1 MDKRID
7 KATDRPVARTPA
19 GAAEKAE
26 GKTMENPW
34 KTLSTQP
41 VYNNDW
47 IKVEEHQVITPGGS
61 PGIYGKVSFKNQAVG
76 IIPVDAQGY
85 TWLVGQYR
93 YTLNEWSWEIP
104 MGGSP
109 KNEDHQKTALR
120 ELEEET
126 GFKAGQLSE
135 LLCLHTSN
143 SITDERG
150 YVYLATDL
158 TQGKQQLEDT
168 EKDMQ
173 LRKVS
178 LEDAIAMASSGEI
191 TDALSVAGFFYLA
204 LNREK
209 FGI

>member
-1 MDKRID
+1 MHE
-7 KATDRPVARTPA
+7 PPQ
-19 GAAEKAE
+19 
-26 GKTMENPW
+26 NPW
-34 KTLSTQP
+34 KTLSTRP

-76 IIPVDAQGY
+76 IIPLDEQGN

-109 KNEDHQKTALR
+109 KKEDKQKTALR

-126 GFKAGQLSE
+126 GLKAASLTE
-135 LLCLHTSN
+135 LLQLHTSN

-150 YVYLATDL
+150 IIYLATGL
-158 TQGKQQLEDT
+158 SQGEQQLEDS
-168 EKDMQ
+168 EKDIQ
-173 LRKVS
+173 LKKLS
-178 LEDAIAMASSGEI
+178 LDEAIAMASSGEI
-191 TDALSVAGFFYLA
+191 TDAMSVAGFLYLA
-204 LNREK
+204 LNRTSL
-209 FGI
+209 GL